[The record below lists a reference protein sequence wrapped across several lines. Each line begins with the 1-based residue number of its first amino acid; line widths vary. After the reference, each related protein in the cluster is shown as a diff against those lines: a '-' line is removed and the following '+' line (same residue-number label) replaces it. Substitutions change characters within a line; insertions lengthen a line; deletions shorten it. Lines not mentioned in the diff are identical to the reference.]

1 MVGSAIVKQL
11 TDAGFKNIIMRT
23 HAELDLIDQAAV
35 RAFMLE
41 EKPQKVILAAA
52 KVNKG
57 VRPFFSKAYLHK
69 QDICCYISKCLI
81 YMGDYFMRT
90 TIDIDDQLLL
100 YAKHQAVKQGC
111 TIKQIL
117 EDALRNFFSH
127 PTSQHDFVSL
137 ETFSGAGLKPGVNL
151 DNSRSLSDIM
161 DDY

>member
-1 MVGSAIVKQL
+1 
-11 TDAGFKNIIMRT
+11 
-23 HAELDLIDQAAV
+23 
-35 RAFMLE
+35 
-41 EKPQKVILAAA
+41 
-52 KVNKG
+52 
-57 VRPFFSKAYLHK
+57 
-69 QDICCYISKCLI
+69 
-81 YMGDYFMRT
+81 MGDYFMRT

-127 PTSQHDFVSL
+127 PASQHDFVSL